1 MGMLFNS
8 FSSFIT
14 LASNITCS
22 LNKTEQSQSESSSN
36 YQMMGLSQGG
46 MFGSGN
52 QNCASICGGQ
62 GGYPQPL
69 IVPQVQPMVCNCSPG
84 GAGPFPFIPGVN
96 PFGPNVNPY
105 NPLQPVGPNYT
116 TSVVK
121 PEPSTSCSYALYSQC
136 ETVLPD
142 EKTITQSVPSVL
154 PPNVQPTIPV
164 GPYGGFGGSSVCIS
178 SCALPQV
185 LPKPVIVN
193 PYLPNQPQNGA
204 FPLMPTNGIPSGGA
218 SPRPSNIPGSVQ
230 QNCVCDIPQGTTPNS
245 NGSGSMILSPQENSC
260 VAKRSNNAYED
271 CLTTGVPTQT
281 VSGIELPTF
290 GQAQGMTCTC

>member
-62 GGYPQPL
+62 GGYPQPPM
-69 IVPQVQPMVCNCSPG
+69 VPQVQPMVCNCSPG
-84 GAGPFPFIPGVN
+84 GAGPFPFIPGAVN

-193 PYLPNQPQNGA
+193 PYLPNHHKTARSHSCQIMVFQTEELAQG
-204 FPLMPTNGIPSGGA
+204 LLS
-218 SPRPSNIPGSVQ
+218 SQDPSNRTVSVTSHKEQ
-230 QNCVCDIPQGTTPNS
+230 P
-245 NGSGSMILSPQENSC
+245 
-260 VAKRSNNAYED
+260 
-271 CLTTGVPTQT
+271 PTQT
-281 VSGIELPTF
+281 DLEV
-290 GQAQGMTCTC
+290 